1 MKLLKLKGVDSKY
14 VPSEG
19 EIDNLIYLTMRF
31 TIDWTMR
38 AADKAVVL
46 QMAGDVVGI
55 KGISNLV
62 YVACEYTWDHL
73 AGEPE
78 DATVEDYYDHMG
90 KALAHWY
97 EISDKEKRSVTS

>member
-1 MKLLKLKGVDSKY
+1 MKPLKLKGVDSKY

-31 TIDWTMR
+31 TIDWNMR
-38 AADKAVVL
+38 QADKAIVL

-62 YVACEYTWDHL
+62 EVCCEYTWDHL

-78 DATVEDYYDHMG
+78 DVSIEDFYNHMST
-90 KALAHWY
+90 ALAKWY
-97 EISDKEKRSVTS
+97 EITDKEKRSITS